1 MGHVIVLVNLQLP
14 ARVHHVIL
22 GLITIKQPKLVKL
35 PKIVPTQLDL
45 LRHLLLQNAFKVYIV
60 QLELF
65 LLLINQLPKL
75 IGALTA

>member
-1 MGHVIVLVNLQLP
+1 MVPVIALVNLQPP
-14 ARVHHVIL
+14 ARVNHVIL
-22 GLITIKQPKLVKL
+22 GLTTIKQPKLVKL

-45 LRHLLLQNAFKVYIV
+45 LRHLLLQNASKVYIV